1 MGDEGPG
8 SVKGQW
14 SDDDFQYLGEENGQF
29 FAMTCRV
36 KGMHKH
42 SFSSFS
48 FVSFYVKEL
57 GWLLM
62 EGCSD

>member
-1 MGDEGPG
+1 MGGEGPG

-14 SDDDFQYLGEENGQF
+14 SNDFQYLGEENGQL
-29 FAMTCRV
+29 FAMTCKV
-36 KGMHKH
+36 KSMQKY

-57 GWLLM
+57 RMVTDGRL
-62 EGCSD
+62 